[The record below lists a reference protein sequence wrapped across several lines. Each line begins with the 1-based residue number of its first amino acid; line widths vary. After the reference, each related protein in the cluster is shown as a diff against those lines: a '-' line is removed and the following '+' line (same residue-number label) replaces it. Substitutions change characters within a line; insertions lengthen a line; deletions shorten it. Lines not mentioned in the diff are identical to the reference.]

1 MKKIGR
7 PDIYGI
13 ENNTDK
19 LLSECR
25 GRFYKNN
32 GYSLLNKALSY
43 NAYPMLNKQLPYSI
57 YPQLSKPQSCNNYS
71 LLSVYSTL
79 NKSAGKNDYPLP
91 VIIKPKVSEKKR
103 KIRILRAVFAVVFTL
118 LVIALPFFTTERWAA
133 ADSDAIRDA
142 EDKLNESIE
151 EQLGEMDFEGL
162 EEILGG
168 YDEGGLFSD
177 GFLETVKNILN
188 GNFGDDES
196 FFSVLWTVTG
206 SWLTSQIPLFLTVGA
221 IAVLCG
227 VVGDMK
233 SGTLMKSTSGIVFYA
248 CYTLIILLMLTGIY
262 NVYNMAADVIRDVG
276 RFCDVIMPVLL
287 TLMVAVG
294 SGASAGVYQPAV
306 ALFGTLI
313 TRIIGEIILPT
324 FMVSL
329 VFTVVSN
336 LSENVRLTKMSEFFR
351 NLSVKALSI
360 VFMIF
365 SAFLTVKG
373 VTAGIAD
380 GISFRAAKFATRNYI
395 PIIGGY
401 LSDGMDLFLAGSVL
415 IKNSV
420 GAAGLMMLF
429 VMVFLPAV
437 RIIVYGLLMKF
448 TASVIE
454 PIADKRISGF
464 LSGAGKSISIL
475 YVSLFATGFML
486 FIMIMLMIMTTNSVI
501 GI

>member
-1 MKKIGR
+1 
-7 PDIYGI
+7 
-13 ENNTDK
+13 
-19 LLSECR
+19 
-25 GRFYKNN
+25 
-32 GYSLLNKALSY
+32 
-43 NAYPMLNKQLPYSI
+43 
-57 YPQLSKPQSCNNYS
+57 
-71 LLSVYSTL
+71 
-79 NKSAGKNDYPLP
+79 
-91 VIIKPKVSEKKR
+91 
-103 KIRILRAVFAVVFTL
+103 
-118 LVIALPFFTTERWAA
+118 
-133 ADSDAIRDA
+133 
-142 EDKLNESIE
+142 
-151 EQLGEMDFEGL
+151 
-162 EEILGG
+162 
-168 YDEGGLFSD
+168 
-177 GFLETVKNILN
+177 
-188 GNFGDDES
+188 
-196 FFSVLWTVTG
+196 
-206 SWLTSQIPLFLTVGA
+206 
-221 IAVLCG
+221 
-227 VVGDMK
+227 
-233 SGTLMKSTSGIVFYA
+233 MKSTSGIVFYA

-429 VMVFLPAV
+429 IMVFLPAV